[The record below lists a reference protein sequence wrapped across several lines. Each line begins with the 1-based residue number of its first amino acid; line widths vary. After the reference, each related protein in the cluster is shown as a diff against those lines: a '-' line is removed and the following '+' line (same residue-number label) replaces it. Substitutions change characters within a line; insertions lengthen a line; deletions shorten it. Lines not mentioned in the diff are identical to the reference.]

1 MQTSMI
7 KSSFD
12 DKLESGGFPLLTDS
26 GFKSFYLRNGEL
38 SKHDLCKANKRNHL
52 KF

>member
-1 MQTSMI
+1 MI

-12 DKLESGGFPLLTDS
+12 DKLESGGFLLLTDS
-26 GFKSFYLRNGEL
+26 GLSLFLRNGEL
-38 SKHDLCKANKRNHL
+38 SKHDLYKANKRNHL